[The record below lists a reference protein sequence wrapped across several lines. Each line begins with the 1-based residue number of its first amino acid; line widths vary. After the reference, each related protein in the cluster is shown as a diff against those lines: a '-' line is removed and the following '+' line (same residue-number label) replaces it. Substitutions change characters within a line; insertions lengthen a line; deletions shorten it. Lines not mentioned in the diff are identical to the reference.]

1 MNKKE
6 NSSKYLSAMFENV
19 SIIVLHFQKSLKP
32 LAIHGFCVLLQ
43 RHKAT
48 VFTKDVKIKLESKA
62 FHLFGG
68 SPKVNQNLLLIGAV
82 HLLLLFKQQES
93 HWVTLPQPQTPLSN
107 SRHPN
112 KLLPQV
118 LVWAHLDQ
126 IGSLMV
132 KNLPL
137 VCLHLGAWVRPARY
151 WAPVEGQEGLR
162 RRLLLLA
169 STKLVSGIR

>member
-68 SPKVNQNLLLIGAV
+68 SPKVNSFWLEQYTCCCCSSNRRATESHCHSLKPLYPTPGSPTNFCRKSLSELTWTKLEALWWRIY
-82 HLLLLFKQQES
+82 LLFVS
-93 HWVTLPQPQTPLSN
+93 TWVPGCAPRATEHQWKDK
-107 SRHPN
+107 RGCGGGCCC
-112 KLLPQV
+112 LLPPN
-118 LVWAHLDQ
+118 WF
-126 IGSLMV
+126 
-132 KNLPL
+132 
-137 VCLHLGAWVRPARY
+137 R
-151 WAPVEGQEGLR
+151 E
-162 RRLLLLA
+162 
-169 STKLVSGIR
+169 